1 MSDEE
6 YFEQLCS
13 NSIDGTLT
21 DAEREKLEAHLAECP
36 SCAALKQD
44 LERMQALFAEE
55 VEPPAGL
62 HENIIQRLEQESK
75 LKVVQPEK
83 PVRHMPV
90 ITMVAAAAVVVL
102 VVLGG
107 GLMPMFF
114 STVGSGSTTATAD
127 ASAAS
132 GAAAGSADMDSA
144 VQEAAEQAGVENEAA
159 AEAETDGSAA
169 PADSASGGAAQPELY
184 TAGQEEDQVPADE
197 GTAAAEETQQERMDA
212 STLAPSEETGGDTNQ
227 STADPG
233 IAAVQSNAQ
242 PVEIPETMRAMTVAH
257 CYLAQGGGE
266 LPDIGGELL
275 GTDGDT
281 SWFLLENNLSTI
293 QDTLGAV
300 EDAGYTVSAYEGTG
314 ITIDSKAASWM
325 LIVTAD

>member
-1 MSDEE
+1 M
-6 YFEQLCS
+6 
-13 NSIDGTLT
+13 
-21 DAEREKLEAHLAECP
+21 
-36 SCAALKQD
+36 
-44 LERMQALFAEE
+44 
-55 VEPPAGL
+55 
-62 HENIIQRLEQESK
+62 QRLEQESK
-75 LKVVQPEK
+75 LQVVQPEK
-83 PVRHMPV
+83 PVRRMPV
-90 ITMVAAAAVVVL
+90 VTMVAAAAAVVL

-159 AEAETDGSAA
+159 AEAEADGSAA

-275 GTDGDT
+275 GDGRRYV
-281 SWFLLENNLSTI
+281 L
-293 QDTLGAV
+293 V
-300 EDAGYTVSAYEGTG
+300 PAGQRPGHHPGNPGRGRGRGICTVSAYEGTG

-325 LIVTAD
+325 LIVTVGLTPMGENTSKAAALLPPLLSVSRAHYGQCASNARLAETEFRSLTQKIWRNFV